1 MGGIF
6 NQLISFF
13 PCCLIW
19 EDFCVQIMED
29 GVCIQ
34 LREMNKKGFYALL
47 VNQQKHLSPKK
58 LTFSTKVVNYG
69 TPGEFYNDWNLA
81 AVMIH
86 SVSLETGHWLVV
98 NILNPIKSGSIKA
111 KACSMVV

>member
-13 PCCLIW
+13 SCCLIW
-19 EDFCVQIMED
+19 EDFCVQIMEA

-47 VNQQKHLSPKK
+47 VNQQKHLSPNKINF
-58 LTFSTKVVNYG
+58 LDQSCQLCDTR
-69 TPGEFYNDWNLA
+69 
-81 AVMIH
+81 
-86 SVSLETGHWLVV
+86 
-98 NILNPIKSGSIKA
+98 
-111 KACSMVV
+111 